1 MPSKNIPVNGWPQIK
16 ELDIAAPILAELDKI
31 ETWQKSV
38 KQETKSGAYVEFIN
52 ALALD
57 ASSVIAEITASQD
70 LHGYD
75 KPWVGGSGKNKLH
88 TTATSA
94 TVQGVVY
101 TVNSDGT
108 ISTADTA
115 TNLSTLKVGTF
126 TGLTSVTLNGCP
138 SGGGSSSYGLQ
149 LFDET
154 ASTWGSSDY
163 GDGVTV
169 TTLDSTHTYSVLVVV
184 RNGVDAS
191 GLTFKPM
198 IRTSG
203 DSTWEPWDNI
213 CPITGYSS
221 VVITDV
227 DSESQTATVTVALG
241 STVYGGTLDLTSG
254 ELTVTH
260 ASVDLGTL
268 TYGKTGNDSK
278 AFSTNSIKDEIK
290 PCAWSSEI
298 TTAICSQYSAD
309 TGSNVYILKTDGI
322 FGVDANGQVYF
333 YDSRFE
339 AETSANIKTAL
350 SGVQFVYELKTPTT
364 TTLTAAQLEMVKG
377 YNHISANS
385 GNIAVTAYTG
395 NTWN

>member
-1 MPSKNIPVNGWPQIK
+1 MGNARMRAEQINYGATNVK
-16 ELDIAAPILAELDKI
+16 LALDDLDPKDLIALSARMDTIEEWKSTVKAEEK
-31 ETWQKSV
+31 T
-38 KQETKSGAYVEFIN
+38 GAYVEFNN
-52 ALALD
+52 ALALN
-57 ASSVIAEITASQD
+57 ALSVVAEIVASQD

-75 KPWVGGSGKNKLH
+75 KPWVGGRGKNKLH

-126 TGLTSVTLNGCP
+126 TGLTSVSLNGCP

-221 VVITDV
+221 VTITNV
-227 DSESQTATVTVALG
+227 DSESHTATVTVALG

-254 ELTVTH
+254 ELTITH
-260 ASVDLGTL
+260 ANIASYNGETIGEPWISSMDEYTQGGTP
-268 TYGKTGNDSK
+268 TTG
-278 AFSTNSIKDEIK
+278 A
-290 PCAWSSEI
+290 
-298 TTAICSQYSAD
+298 QV
-309 TGSNVYILKTDGI
+309 VYPL
-322 FGVDANGQVYF
+322 A
-333 YDSRFE
+333 
-339 AETSANIKTAL
+339 
-350 SGVQFVYELKTPTT
+350 TPTT
-364 TTLTAAQLEMVKG
+364 TTLTAAQLAFVAG
-377 YNHISANS
+377 YNKIEANT
-385 GNIAVTAYTG
+385 GDITIEAYTG
-395 NTWN
+395 APWGGDEAWV